1 MGKKNSGNKLSTT
14 EYVTRKV
21 VDVAAAAVI
30 PVVAYLV
37 AYNGPEI
44 IAGIKTT
51 VTKIRKRRK

>member
-1 MGKKNSGNKLSTT
+1 MGNKNSGNKLSTT

-30 PVVAYLV
+30 PLTAYLI

-51 VTKIRKRRK
+51 VTRIRNRRK